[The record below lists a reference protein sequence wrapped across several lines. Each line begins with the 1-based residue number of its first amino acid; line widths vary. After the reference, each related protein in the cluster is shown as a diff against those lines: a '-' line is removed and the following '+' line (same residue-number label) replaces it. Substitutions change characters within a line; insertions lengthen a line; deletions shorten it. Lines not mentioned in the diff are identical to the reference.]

1 MKRIYLTTA
10 AVFALLAAC
19 SDNPAPDDGDTQSA
33 DQPAEVETAETD
45 PAPQQGNQADQIM
58 GPAAGMWD
66 MEITAGGTQ
75 LPTTSICYDQ
85 TLTLAEMERQQRQ
98 AGADC
103 SKQDYRRDGAVIVG
117 QSVCQMNGAT
127 IIVDQRITGDMRTR
141 YRAEMVT
148 TMDPPPAPGAGTQEM
163 TIVATRTGDC

>member
-1 MKRIYLTTA
+1 MKISFLTTVA
-10 AVFALLAAC
+10 AFALLAAC
-19 SDNPAPDDGDTQSA
+19 SDNPAPDNAAAEGV
-33 DQPAEVETAETD
+33 DQPAEIETAETD
-45 PAPQQGNQADQIM
+45 PAPQGNQADQIM

-66 MEITAGGTQ
+66 MDITAGGTQ
-75 LPTTSICYDQ
+75 LPTTSICYDE

-103 SKQDYRRDGAVIVG
+103 SKQDYRRDGAAIVG

-127 IIVDQRITGDMRTR
+127 IVVDQRITGDMRTR

-163 TIVATRTGDC
+163 TIIATRTGDC